1 VRLRPIQGLR
11 DRAVSAAKLTRP
23 ASQRSLALFSNF
35 DFAHP
40 QQPFAPAACIGG
52 AAVAHEQSTK
62 QSPGGVSAPPCSSR
76 TCTCRT
82 TCTRLW
88 ASSQSSRARTRGR
101 SAWRTAEPLR
111 SLHRLRG
118 RRRESLAPTARIT
131 TRRNAITMT
140 RMLLGRDGV
149 ALRLERLRERTRRQ
163 PSRMGECTTGGGRK
177 GRGARPEKRLE
188 HITPKSGL
196 IQGPA
201 AMRLLRAE

>member
-11 DRAVSAAKLTRP
+11 DCAVSAAKLTRP

-52 AAVAHEQSTK
+52 ARAVAHEQSTK
-62 QSPGGVSAPPCSSR
+62 QSPGGVSALPCSSR

-118 RRRESLAPTARIT
+118 RRRESLARTARIT

-140 RMLLGRDGV
+140 RMLPWSRWCGAASGAPQGADKEAAFQDGRV
-149 ALRLERLRERTRRQ
+149 HNRR
-163 PSRMGECTTGGGRK
+163 
-177 GRGARPEKRLE
+177 RPEGEGSAARKATGTHHPEVR
-188 HITPKSGL
+188 PDSGSCRHASFA
-196 IQGPA
+196 G
-201 AMRLLRAE
+201 